1 MDLGLTGKAAI
12 VTGASRGI
20 GKAIALAL
28 AREGCDVM
36 AAAPSGR
43 PLQELAAGR
52 DSKGRIVPSRRRS
65 ARPRR
70 RRPHRSVGGAGFRAL
85 GYSGEQ
91 RRHHQTRRC
100 LRAQRR
106 RLARWIR
113 LEVLRLCPADARR
126 LAVAQTAARR
136 DRQHRRH
143 RRAAALLAFTKTM
156 AEIGIKDGTRV
167 SAINPGA
174 IETDR
179 LLARIR
185 RYAAAHALALDEARR
200 RLLQRDG
207 CRPLRQRRRDR
218 RRRRLSREPAC
229 GRCARRLGRHRRRR
243 DADAVI
249 ADATLCFYSP
259 ACMPARDADA
269 AAARAANTRER
280 INPLV

>member
-36 AAAPSGR
+36 AAAPSGEL
-43 PLQELAAGR
+43 LQELAAAGR
-52 DSKGRIVPSRRRS
+52 DSRGASFPSRRRS

-143 RRAAALLAFTKTM
+143 RRAHPRRRVCHRRSVNAALLAFTKTM
-156 AEIGIKDGTRV
+156 AETGIKDGARV
-167 SAINPGA
+167 NAINPA
-174 IETDR
+174 PSRPIVCWRASSATP
-179 LLARIR
+179 R
-185 RYAAAHALALDEARR
+185 RMPSHSTWRV
-200 RLLQRDG
+200 DG
-207 CRPLRQRRRDR
+207 CCMRW
-218 RRRRLSREPAC
+218 
-229 GRCARRLGRHRRRR
+229 
-243 DADAVI
+243 V
-249 ADATLCFYSP
+249 SP
-259 ACMPARDADA
+259 ASA
-269 AAARAANTRER
+269 APPRSPPPSPFSRARAADVQGGLVDIDGGATRT
-280 INPLV
+280 L

>member
-1 MDLGLTGKAAI
+1 LDILVNNAGSTRRGDVFALSEDDWRDGFALKFFGYVRLTRAAPLLKPPRGAI
-12 VTGASRGI
+12 VNIVGI
-20 GKAIALAL
+20 GGRTPGAEFAI
-28 AREGCDVM
+28 G
-36 AAAPSGR
+36 G
-43 PLQELAAGR
+43 
-52 DSKGRIVPSRRRS
+52 
-65 ARPRR
+65 
-70 RRPHRSVGGAGFRAL
+70 SVN
-85 GYSGEQ
+85 
-91 RRHHQTRRC
+91 
-100 LRAQRR
+100 
-106 RLARWIR
+106 
-113 LEVLRLCPADARR
+113 
-126 LAVAQTAARR
+126 
-136 DRQHRRH
+136 
-143 RRAAALLAFTKTM
+143 AALLAFTKTM

-243 DADAVI
+243 DAEAVI